1 MKDATRHSKQRDAAG
16 YKNIKRD
23 ADIEHIDDLTQLVH
37 ALELEVG
44 TFRDMT
50 ALIRNQLYSIIS
62 FVLKTVIVRNNRHRR
77 QFLKMLPILETDMTE
92 LDLVR
97 YERRSTGS

>member
-16 YKNIKRD
+16 YKNINPRD

-44 TFRDMT
+44 TLQRYDST
-50 ALIRNQLYSIIS
+50 NQKSAFLHYFNRIEDCHSTEQS
-62 FVLKTVIVRNNRHRR
+62 TPTTVFEDVTN
-77 QFLKMLPILETDMTE
+77 T
-92 LDLVR
+92 
-97 YERRSTGS
+97 